1 MISHPLNV
9 ADGWPY
15 FFLAFFFGAAF
26 FAFFIGFL
34 PPLDF
39 LEVSAGGW
47 RRQLT
52 KRTGGETSTPP
63 FPRGA
68 YFFFLAAFL
77 AAFFLAGILEIP
89 PFGPG
94 NGHACAPRQHLGYQG
109 A

>member
-1 MISHPLNV
+1 
-9 ADGWPY
+9 
-15 FFLAFFFGAAF
+15 LAFFFGAAF

-34 PPLDF
+34 PPLD
-39 LEVSAGGW
+39 LSEVSAGGFG

-68 YFFFLAAFL
+68 YFFFFAAFL
-77 AAFFLAGILEIP
+77 AAFFFAGILEIP

-94 NGHACAPRQHLGYQG
+94 NGHEIAPRQHLGYEG